1 MKKEARRTLAC
12 TPTEELISKGV
23 LKHVY
28 EVPHPELVL
37 IKMQH
42 NIVYDV
48 VDKAFYM
55 FQTGIADAYVYH
67 NGG

>member
-1 MKKEARRTLAC
+1 M
-12 TPTEELISKGV
+12 ISKGV

-28 EVPHPELVL
+28 EVPHPEHVL

-48 VDKAFYM
+48 VDEIFYV
-55 FQTGIADAYVYH
+55 FQTGIADAYIYN

>member
-1 MKKEARRTLAC
+1 MKKKAQRILA
-12 TPTEELISKGV
+12 TIPERELISKGV

-28 EVPHPELVL
+28 EVPHPEHVL

-48 VDKAFYM
+48 VDEIFYV
-55 FQTGIADAYVYH
+55 FQTGIADAYVYN